1 MSCEGCA
8 RRRAAIAR
16 AVKEATNMVFKLMRE
31 RAELPKPKKEDK
43 P

>member
-16 AVKEATNMVFKLMRE
+16 ALKEATNTVLKLVRE
-31 RAELPKPKKEDK
+31 REEPPKPKKEDK
-43 P
+43 Q